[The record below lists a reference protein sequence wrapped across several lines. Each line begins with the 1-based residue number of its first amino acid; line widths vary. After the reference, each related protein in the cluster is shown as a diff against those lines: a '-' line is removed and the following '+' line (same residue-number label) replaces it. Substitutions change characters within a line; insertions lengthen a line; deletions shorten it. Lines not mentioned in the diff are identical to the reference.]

1 MISPVEITLDGSMMP
16 NSPLVLSSTAHR
28 FPSFRLS
35 LRNALTVIRFHLAGS
50 ILILS
55 FLFFC
60 GVAARETFTLD
71 ASILDAAE
79 KRYGADGRQRLL
91 DWQQFIRDDDS
102 NTDLEKLEKVNSF
115 FNRLTFVSDGIH
127 WQKNDY
133 WATPIEFLASD
144 GGDCEDFALA
154 KYFTLKVLGV
164 PEKKMH
170 LPYVKAWKLNQSH
183 MVVPYFETPAAEP
196 LVLDNLI
203 NAIEPGSKRTDLLP
217 VYSFNGTGL
226 WLAQERGR
234 GNLIGKSDRL
244 KLWNDL
250 LERMPA
256 GLN

>member
-1 MISPVEITLDGSMMP
+1 MMP
-16 NSPLVLSSTAHR
+16 NPPLVFSSSAHR

-35 LRNALTVIRFHLAGS
+35 LRNALTVIRFQLAGS

-60 GVAARETFTLD
+60 GVAARESFTLD
-71 ASILDAAE
+71 VSILDAAE
-79 KRYGADGRQRLL
+79 KIFGADARQRLL
-91 DWQQFIRDDDS
+91 DWQQFIRDDES

-115 FNRLTFVSDGIH
+115 FNRLTFVSDEIH

-170 LPYVKAWKLNQSH
+170 MTYVKAWKLNQSH
-183 MVVPYFETPAAEP
+183 MVVTYYETPAAEP

-256 GLN
+256 GLK

>member
-1 MISPVEITLDGSMMP
+1 VISPIEITLDGSMMP
-16 NSPLVLSSTAHR
+16 NPPLVFSSAAHR
-28 FPSFRLS
+28 FPAFRLS
-35 LRNALTVIRFHLAGS
+35 LRNVLTVIRFQLAGS

-79 KRYGADGRQRLL
+79 KRFGADARQRLL

-115 FNRLTFVSDGIH
+115 FNKLTFVSDEIH

-133 WATPIEFLASD
+133 WATPIEFLASN

-170 LPYVKAWKLNQSH
+170 MTYVKAWKLNQSH
-183 MVVPYFETPAAEP
+183 MVVTYYETPAAEP

-250 LERMPA
+250 LDRMPA

>member
-1 MISPVEITLDGSMMP
+1 MMP
-16 NSPLVLSSTAHR
+16 NSSSEISSAVQR
-28 FPSFRLS
+28 FTSFLLS
-35 LRNALTVIRFHLAGS
+35 LRNTFAVSGFHLAGS
-50 ILILS
+50 MLILS
-55 FLFFC
+55 LLVIC
-60 GVAARETFTLD
+60 VAAAREAFILD
-71 ASILDAAE
+71 APVLDAAE
-79 KRYGADGRQRLL
+79 KRYGADARQRLL

-102 NTDLEKLEKVNSF
+102 STDLQKLEKVNSF
-115 FNRLTFVSDGIH
+115 FNRLTFVSDEIH
-127 WQKNDY
+127 WRKNDY

-170 LPYVKAWKLNQSH
+170 LTYVKAWKLNQSH
-183 MVVPYFETPAAEP
+183 MVVTYFETPAAEP

-203 NAIEPGSKRTDLLP
+203 DAIEPGSKRTDLLP

-256 GLN
+256 GFN